1 MTQDQRWQIRF
12 DEVMNFMEKGHR
24 KPSKYYPKEKLMFH
38 FIHHYK
44 KLCKMGNMKP
54 ERTEYLRS
62 CWRCAKSTK
71 KLINMFR

>member
-38 FIHHYK
+38 FIHHNK
-44 KLCKMGNMKP
+44 KLYNGGFLKA
-54 ERTEYLRS
+54 ERMESFERLLAL
-62 CWRCAKSTK
+62 CE
-71 KLINMFR
+71 